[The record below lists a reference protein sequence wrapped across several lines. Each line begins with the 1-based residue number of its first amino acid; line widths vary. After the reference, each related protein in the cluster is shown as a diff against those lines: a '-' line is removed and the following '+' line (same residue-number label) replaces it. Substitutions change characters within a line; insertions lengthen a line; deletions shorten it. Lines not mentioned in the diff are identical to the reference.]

1 LLSMIDTIDA
11 MWKAT
16 SGLEKTLVN
25 GRPS

>member
-1 LLSMIDTIDA
+1 MIDTIDA